1 MSESNIYS
9 PPSGDATFITTLVN
23 VILSGCSMNASTFA
37 LMGKADPQ
45 FQVDGN
51 VVQIQVPEGIY
62 TVTVA
67 YAGPGTLAK
76 PMAVPGFPPPPAPPM
91 AAPDTPPAM

>member
-1 MSESNIYS
+1 MSGTG
-9 PPSGDATFITTLVN
+9 GDPTFITTLVN
-23 VILSGCSMNASTFA
+23 VILSGCSMNASTFG

-45 FQVDGN
+45 FQVDGD

-67 YAGPGTLAK
+67 YAGPGKLAK

-91 AAPDTPPAM
+91 VAPDTPSAM